1 MRKLLVIAGI
11 AFIAVGTGVL
21 GCDADENGEETTLEA
36 HERGGPE
43 EVTFT
48 TSDGWEIHG
57 SYYSCQ
63 AVGLPAVI
71 CVHMLRHDRTTYES
85 LADML
90 VGSGL
95 DVLTIDSRGHGE
107 SVIHD
112 GEEERF
118 TSFDDAAYNSS
129 VEDIAAA
136 KAFLAEKGA
145 DTSRLGIIGAS
156 IGANYALIYGA
167 GDPDV
172 KGVVLLSPGLEYHGV
187 ETEPAI
193 EEYAGRPII
202 IAVSSEDRYSAES
215 CETLADLG
223 GDAAE
228 LKTFDG
234 AGHGPDMFDAE
245 PDFESE
251 VAGWFAGTLSP

>member
-1 MRKLLVIAGI
+1 MRKLMITGIVLIAG
-11 AFIAVGTGVL
+11 AFVL
-21 GCDADENGEETTLEA
+21 GCGAAENGEETTLEA
-36 HERGGPE
+36 HEQGGPE

-63 AVGLPAVI
+63 AKGLPAVI

-85 LADML
+85 LAPML

-107 SVIHD
+107 SVMHN
-112 GEEERF
+112 GEKEKHA
-118 TSFDDAAYNSS
+118 SFDDTAYNSS

-136 KAFLAEKGA
+136 KEFLDEKGA

-167 GDPDV
+167 GDADV
-172 KGVVLLSPGLEYHGV
+172 KGVVLLSPGLDYHGV
-187 ETEPAI
+187 ETEPAMK
-193 EEYAGRPII
+193 EYAGRP
-202 IAVSSEDRYSAES
+202 ALVAASSEDRYSAES

-228 LKTFDG
+228 LKIFDG
-234 AGHGPDMFDAE
+234 AGHGTDMLDAE
-245 PDFESE
+245 PDFEAE
-251 VAGWFAGTLSP
+251 VAGWFAARLSP

>member
-1 MRKLLVIAGI
+1 MRKLMITGTI
-11 AFIAVGTGVL
+11 FIAAGASVL
-21 GCDADENGEETTLEA
+21 GCGAAENGEETTLEA

-43 EVTFT
+43 DVTFT

-63 AVGLPAVI
+63 AKDLPAVI

-107 SVIHD
+107 SVTHN

-172 KGVVLLSPGLEYHGV
+172 KGVVLLSPGLEYHGA
-187 ETEPAI
+187 ETEPAMK
-193 EEYAGRPII
+193 EYAGRPAL
-202 IAVSSEDRYSAES
+202 IAASSEDRYSAES

-223 GDAAE
+223 GDTAE

-234 AGHGPDMFDAE
+234 AGHGTDMFDAE
-245 PDFESE
+245 PGFESE
-251 VAGWFAGTLSP
+251 VAGWFAGNLSP